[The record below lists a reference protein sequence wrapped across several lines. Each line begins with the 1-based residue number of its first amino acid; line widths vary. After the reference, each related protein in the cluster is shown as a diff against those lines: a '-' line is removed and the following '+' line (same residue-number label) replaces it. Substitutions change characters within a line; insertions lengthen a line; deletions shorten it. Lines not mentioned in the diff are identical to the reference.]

1 MKNLSLQTNRFS
13 LPKKRLFQILA
24 LLLFGA
30 IALLFPACKKE
41 TDYFSYVS
49 ELRGNILLAKTETLS
64 LRAYAVQKEIPY
76 ETDGIARETSTR
88 AEIYLS
94 APSGDKT
101 CNLSFTVA
109 EKTYGGEMSYDNV
122 KAEYYYSCALDI
134 FSLSELSFEVE
145 YGEEKTTLQAVSV
158 KTENTLSPQA
168 VLEHLRKTEA
178 DLFESMTDKYGF
190 AGEIYL
196 RLLYEDAPYYYVGV
210 IDKNGK
216 TTAYLLNAETG
227 KILAKR
233 QS

>member
-1 MKNLSLQTNRFS
+1 MKTSSLQTKRFS
-13 LPKKRLFQILA
+13 RPKKRLLRMFALCILSA
-24 LLLFGA
+24 LIF
-30 IALLFPACKKE
+30 LFPACKKE

-49 ELRGNILLAKTETLS
+49 ELRENILLAKTETLS

-88 AEIYLS
+88 AEIYLT

-101 CNLSFTVA
+101 CLLSFTIA
-109 EKTYGGEMSYDNV
+109 DQTYGGEMSYDNV
-122 KAEYYYSCALDI
+122 KAEYYYSCTLDI
-134 FSLSELSFEVE
+134 SSLSELSFDVE
-145 YGEEKTTLQAVSV
+145 YGEEQVTLHAISV
-158 KTENTLSPQA
+158 KTERTLPPKTLLQSLQ
-168 VLEHLRKTEA
+168 KTETE
-178 DLFESMTDKYGF
+178 LFESMTDKYGF

-210 IDKNGK
+210 IDRNGK
-216 TTAYLLNAETG
+216 ITAFLLNAETG